1 MAAQLNDDAAGFFT
15 VVRAALPALREA
27 QGSVVAVTTAATP
40 RYLGRPGEFRGG
52 AGPPTPPGARRGG
65 GGGGA
70 RRRGG
75 GAAGR
80 GRPPPPP
87 RPAAPRATGPR

>member
-40 RYLGRPGEFRGG
+40 RYLGRPGEFRG
-52 AGPPTPPGARRGG
+52 AAPPNPPPGPP
-65 GGGGA
+65 
-70 RRRGG
+70 GG

-80 GRPPPPP
+80 GGGGAPPTRPPIPGLLGG
-87 RPAAPRATGPR
+87 RPN